1 MSRSRKRA
9 TKLERSSI
17 AGPYREPKKLH
28 PTRAADLRGYHT
40 VACGEG
46 GMQRDEPAAEPICHS
61 LDNTSQRPHAGS
73 WCLFATLA
81 PDQIDGLHIDSDLML
96 IAALIDGEGRVLYY
110 ARRLAPT
117 VEDGL

>member
-1 MSRSRKRA
+1 MALLAEWLGRA
-9 TKLERSSI
+9 FSNLE
-17 AGPYREPKKLH
+17 P
-28 PTRAADLRGYHT
+28 
-40 VACGEG
+40 
-46 GMQRDEPAAEPICHS
+46 
-61 LDNTSQRPHAGS
+61 
-73 WCLFATLA
+73 